1 MAVPVYIGF
10 GSNLG
15 DLIANHIAAMRK
27 ISALPD
33 VVSLKSS
40 PLYHSEPLSP
50 DGEPQP
56 WYLNAVF
63 EIRTTLAPHAL
74 FYALKKIEKEMGRTQ
89 RRKWAPR
96 VVDLDILFYDRLVY
110 KDDIIGI
117 PHGEIANRRFVL
129 QPLFDLIP
137 EFAHPEFGFTV
148 RELLAVS
155 ADPLKLIP
163 YAEAGQ
169 AREA

>member
-1 MAVPVYIGF
+1 MAVPAYIGF

-15 DLIANHIAAMRK
+15 ELVANHAEAMRK
-27 ISALPD
+27 ISSLPR
-33 VVSLKSS
+33 VSSTRSS

-50 DGEPQP
+50 DGEFQP

-63 EIRTTLAPHAL
+63 EITTSLAPHEL
-74 FYALKKIEKEMGRTQ
+74 FYALKKIEKDMGRIL

-96 VVDLDILFYDRLVY
+96 VVDLDILFYDKLVY
-110 KDDIIGI
+110 RDGVIGI
-117 PHGEIANRRFVL
+117 PHVEIANRRFVL
-129 QPLFDLIP
+129 QPLSDLAP
-137 EFAHPEFGFTV
+137 DFAHPEFGFTV

-155 ADPLKLIP
+155 NDPLRVVP
-163 YAEAGQ
+163 YAEADR

>member
-1 MAVPVYIGF
+1 VSVPAYIGF

-15 DLIANHIAAMRK
+15 ELVANYAEALRK
-27 ISALPD
+27 ISSLPG
-33 VVSLKSS
+33 VSSVKSS

-50 DGEPQP
+50 DGEFQP

-63 EIRTTLAPHAL
+63 EIVTSLAPHEL
-74 FYALKKIEKEMGRTQ
+74 LYALKKIEKDMGRVM

-96 VVDLDILFYDRLVY
+96 LVDLDILFYDRLIYRDGV
-110 KDDIIGI
+110 IGI

-129 QPLFDLIP
+129 KPLSDLAP
-137 EFAHPEFGFTV
+137 DFVHPEFGLSV

-155 ADPLKLIP
+155 NDPLRVVP
-163 YAEAGQ
+163 YAEAERV
-169 AREA
+169 REA